1 MKIIATVFFSL
12 FLLLSFSHNALAQ
25 HKKLTIILLRHA
37 EKDISPNADK
47 VNPDLTP
54 EGKQRAQNLV
64 KKINKYKPTVIYS
77 SDYIRTKMTVAP
89 LAEKRKLTV
98 QIYDPRKLDD
108 LAALITEGK
117 FKSVVVVGH
126 NNTTPALANLL
137 IRQEKYQTL
146 AETEYS
152 KIWIIKI
159 KKNDN
164 KPNKIEEEVIEY

>member
-1 MKIIATVFFSL
+1 MKIITAFFLGL
-12 FLLLSFSHNALAQ
+12 FLLTFASAASFAQ

-37 EKDISPNADK
+37 EKDVSPSADK

-64 KKINKYKPTVIYS
+64 KKINKYKPTAIYS
-77 SDYIRTKMTVAP
+77 SDYIRTKSTVAP

-98 QIYDPRKLDD
+98 QMYDPRKLNE
-108 LAALITEGK
+108 LADAIMEGK
-117 FKSVVVVGH
+117 YKSVVVVGH

-137 IRQEKYQTL
+137 IKQEKYQTL
-146 AETEYS
+146 LETEYS

-159 KKNDN
+159 KKNDK
-164 KPNKIEEEVIEY
+164 KPNKIEDEVIEY

>member
-1 MKIIATVFFSL
+1 
-12 FLLLSFSHNALAQ
+12 
-25 HKKLTIILLRHA
+25 
-37 EKDISPNADK
+37 
-47 VNPDLTP
+47 
-54 EGKQRAQNLV
+54 
-64 KKINKYKPTVIYS
+64 
-77 SDYIRTKMTVAP
+77 
-89 LAEKRKLTV
+89 
-98 QIYDPRKLDD
+98 LDD

>member
-1 MKIIATVFFSL
+1 MKITAALLLGL
-12 FLLLSFSHNALAQ
+12 FLLTCATASSFAQ
-25 HKKLTIILLRHA
+25 HKKLRIILLRHA
-37 EKDISPNADK
+37 EKDVSPGADK

-64 KKINKYKPTVIYS
+64 KKINKYKPTAIYS
-77 SDYIRTKMTVAP
+77 SDFIRTKLTVAP

-108 LAALITEGK
+108 LAALIMEGK

-137 IRQEKYQTL
+137 IKQGKYQAL
-146 AETEYS
+146 AETEYN

-159 KKNDN
+159 KKNGS

>member
-1 MKIIATVFFSL
+1 MKSIAFFFLGL
-12 FLLLSFSHNALAQ
+12 FLLTSAATSSFAQ

-37 EKDISPNADK
+37 EKDISPSADK
-47 VNPDLTP
+47 VNPDLTS

-64 KKINKYKPTVIYS
+64 KKINKYKPTAIYS

-98 QIYDPRKLDD
+98 QIYDPRKLDEF
-108 LAALITEGK
+108 AEMIMQGK
-117 FKSVVVVGH
+117 FKSIVVVGH

-137 IRQEKYQTL
+137 IKQEKYQPL
-146 AETEYS
+146 LETEYS

-159 KKNDN
+159 
-164 KPNKIEEEVIEY
+164 

>member
-1 MKIIATVFFSL
+1 MKIITAFFLGL
-12 FLLLSFSHNALAQ
+12 FLLTFVSASSLAQ

-37 EKDISPNADK
+37 EKDISPTADK

-64 KKINKYKPTVIYS
+64 KKIKKYKPTAIYS
-77 SDYIRTKMTVAP
+77 SDYIRTKSTVAP

-98 QIYDPRKLDD
+98 QIYDPRKLNELSDM
-108 LAALITEGK
+108 IMEGK
-117 FKSVVVVGH
+117 YKSVVVVGH

-137 IRQEKYQTL
+137 VKQEKYQTL
-146 AETEYS
+146 LETEYS
-152 KIWIIKI
+152 KLWIIKI

-164 KPNKIEEEVIEY
+164 KPNKIEDEVIEY

>member
-1 MKIIATVFFSL
+1 MKIIAAFFL
-12 FLLLSFSHNALAQ
+12 GCFLVTCISHNSLAQ

-37 EKDISPNADK
+37 EKDVSPGADK

-64 KKINKYKPTVIYS
+64 KKINKYKPTAIYS
-77 SDYIRTKMTVAP
+77 SDYIRTKSTAAP
-89 LAEKRKLTV
+89 LAAKRKLAV
-98 QIYDPRKLDD
+98 QIYDPRPLKE
-108 LAALITEGK
+108 LAALIMEGK

-126 NNTTPALANLL
+126 NNTTPELANLL
-137 IRQEKYQTL
+137 IKQEKYQAL
-146 AETEYS
+146 AETEYNKS
-152 KIWIIKI
+152 WIIKI

>member
-1 MKIIATVFFSL
+1 MKIFTAFFL
-12 FLLLSFSHNALAQ
+12 GLLLLTSVTAASFAQ

-37 EKDISPNADK
+37 EKDISPSADK

-64 KKINKYKPTVIYS
+64 KKIKKYKPTAIFS
-77 SDYIRTKMTVAP
+77 SDYIRTKSTVAP

-98 QIYDPRKLDD
+98 QIYDPRKLNE
-108 LAALITEGK
+108 LADIIMEGK
-117 FKSVVVVGH
+117 YKSVVVVGH

-137 IRQEKYQTL
+137 IKQEKYQPL
-146 AETEYS
+146 LETEYS

-159 KKNDN
+159 KKNDK
-164 KPNKIEEEVIEY
+164 KPNKIEDEVIDY

>member
-1 MKIIATVFFSL
+1 MKIIVVVILGF
-12 FLLLSFSHNALAQ
+12 FLLLSFGSASVAQ

-37 EKDISPNADK
+37 EKDISPSADK

-64 KKINKYKPTVIYS
+64 KKINKYKPAAIYS

-98 QIYDPRKLDD
+98 QIYDPRKLDEFAV
-108 LAALITEGK
+108 LLMEGK
-117 FKSVVVVGH
+117 FKSVVIVGH

-137 IRQEKYQTL
+137 IKQEKYQAL
-146 AETEYS
+146 PETEYS

-159 KKNDN
+159 RKNDN
-164 KPNKIEEEVIEY
+164 KPHKIEEEVIEY

>member
-1 MKIIATVFFSL
+1 MKTIATFFLGL
-12 FLLLSFSHNALAQ
+12 FLFTCVSNNLFAQ

-37 EKDISPNADK
+37 EKDVSPSADK

-64 KKINKYKPTVIYS
+64 KKINKYKATAIYS
-77 SDYIRTKMTVAP
+77 TDYIRTKLTVAP
-89 LAEKRKLTV
+89 LGEKRKLTV
-98 QIYDPRKLDD
+98 QIYDPRKLNE
-108 LAALITEGK
+108 LADMIMQGK

-126 NNTTPALANLL
+126 NTTTPALANLL
-137 IRQEKYQTL
+137 IKQEKYKTL
-146 AETEYS
+146 DETEYK

-164 KPNKIEEEVIEY
+164 KPHKIEDEVIEY

>member
-1 MKIIATVFFSL
+1 MKITAALLLGL
-12 FLLLSFSHNALAQ
+12 FLLTCATASSFAQ

-37 EKDISPNADK
+37 EKDLSPGADK

-64 KKINKYKPTVIYS
+64 KKINKYKPTAIYS
-77 SDYIRTKMTVAP
+77 SDFIRTKSTVAP

-108 LAALITEGK
+108 LAALIIEGK

-137 IRQEKYQTL
+137 IKQEKYQAL
-146 AETEYS
+146 AETVYN
-152 KIWIIKI
+152 KIWIIKV
-159 KKNDN
+159 KKNGSN
-164 KPNKIEEEVIEY
+164 PNKIEEEVIEY

>member
-1 MKIIATVFFSL
+1 MKIIATFSLGL
-12 FLLLSFSHNALAQ
+12 FLLTFTPTSSFAQ

-37 EKDISPNADK
+37 EKDISPSADK

-54 EGKQRAQNLV
+54 EGKLRAQNLV
-64 KKINKYKPTVIYS
+64 KKINKYKATAIYS
-77 SDYIRTKMTVAP
+77 SDYIRTTMTVAP
-89 LAEKRKLTV
+89 LAKKRKLTV
-98 QIYDPRKLDD
+98 QIYDPRKLGE
-108 LAALITEGK
+108 LAEMIMQGK

-137 IRQEKYQTL
+137 IKQEKYQTL
-146 AETEYS
+146 PETEYS

-164 KPNKIEEEVIEY
+164 KPHKIEEQVIEY

>member
-1 MKIIATVFFSL
+1 MKIIAALFLGL
-12 FLLLSFSHNALAQ
+12 FLLFDFSSNALAQ

-37 EKDISPNADK
+37 EKDVSPGADK

-64 KKINKYKPTVIYS
+64 KKINKYKPTAIYS
-77 SDYIRTKMTVAP
+77 SDYIRTKSTVAP

-98 QIYDPRKLDD
+98 QIYDPRKLSE
-108 LAALITEGK
+108 LAALIMEGK

-126 NNTTPALANLL
+126 NNTTPELANLL
-137 IRQEKYQTL
+137 IKQEKYQTL
-146 AETEYS
+146 PETEYS

-159 KKNDN
+159 KKNST
-164 KPNKIEEEVIEY
+164 KPNKIEDKIIEY

>member
-1 MKIIATVFFSL
+1 MKIPAAFSVGL
-12 FLLLSFSHNALAQ
+12 FLLMLAPAPSFAQ

-37 EKDISPNADK
+37 EKDISPSADK

-64 KKINKYKPTVIYS
+64 KKINKYKPTAIYS

-98 QIYDPRKLDD
+98 QIYDPRRLDEFAEMI
-108 LAALITEGK
+108 LQGK
-117 FKSVVVVGH
+117 FKSIVVVGH
-126 NNTTPALANLL
+126 NNTTPALANLF
-137 IRQEKYQTL
+137 IKQEKYQPL
-146 AETEYS
+146 PESEYS

-164 KPNKIEEEVIEY
+164 KPHKIEEQVIEY